1 MTPALPVTP
10 ALLERP
16 RLVYEH
22 PDFYALHKPAG
33 WLTHPVQ
40 SHAASRTPDL
50 LTYWQR
56 ETGEQTLGNP
66 HRLDR
71 ETSGLLLLSR
81 DSEAARRFFLLFKG
95 HLVAKTYLAIVRGTP
110 PWDEY
115 ELDAPLGELGLGAG
129 NAVQLR
135 QAVIPDGHPAVTAF
149 RVLERCEGHILIAAR
164 PRTGRL
170 HQIRAHLYHLGLP
183 LVGDKIYGPDRNAF
197 LEFRETGQT
206 PSLTRRLGMPRQALH
221 AARLH
226 FPWDGAQVRLEDPL
240 PPDMQGFWEGLLH
253 SAAQ

>member
-1 MTPALPVTP
+1 MKRVGLPAP
-10 ALLERP
+10 RP
-16 RLVYEH
+16 HSVYEH

-33 WLTHPVQ
+33 WLTHAVQ
-40 SHAASRTPDL
+40 AYGSSRAPDVL
-50 LTYWQR
+50 SYWQGQ
-56 ETGEQTLGNP
+56 TGERGLGTP

-81 DSEAARRFFLLFKG
+81 DPEAARRFFVLFRA
-95 HLVAKTYLAIVRGTP
+95 HMVAKTYLALVRGEPNWT
-110 PWDEY
+110 EY

-129 NAVQLR
+129 NRVIVR
-135 QAVIPDGHPAVTAF
+135 QAVVPDGRPAVTVF
-149 RVLERCEGHILIAAR
+149 RVLERRAGHSLIEAR
-164 PRTGRL
+164 PRTGRM

-183 LVGDKIYGPDRNAF
+183 LVGDKIYGTERDAF

-206 PSLTRRLGMPRQALH
+206 PELTRQLGMARQALH

-240 PPDMQGFWEGLLH
+240 PADMAEFWAGLKAEG
-253 SAAQ
+253 